1 MKDIESILTGEKAV
15 NLKVGI
21 AEEDMQKLAI
31 YLLAAI
37 FLGVLAANFISK
49 K

>member
-1 MKDIESILTGEKAV
+1 MKDLSGILSGEKAV

-21 AEEDMQKLAI
+21 AEEDLQKAAI
-31 YLLAAI
+31 YMAVAIFVGMLLAN
-37 FLGVLAANFISK
+37 FLTK